1 MSGFGDDRHSG
12 ASDVARAFLVELE
25 RWAATDTSSAPPEL
39 RARLKAWLRAAQAAQ
54 PSMALVHQLAARA
67 LEVADT
73 GLRRGDAPADLRAH
87 LALSCAAEREDLAA
101 SQAAVAR
108 QAVALL
114 DQSESW
120 IGTLSSST
128 TVRDALLA
136 AHAAGRG
143 PRALVAE
150 GRPGMHGRALA
161 AALAAA
167 DIPVWLVVD
176 AALPLVLSQ
185 AQQVWI
191 GADAVTELGV
201 LNAVGSYAVAL
212 AAREHSVPLYALAG
226 RRKFLPAVSGA
237 LKIVEGPPG
246 EVWETPAPGVRPRNV
261 PFEMVPL
268 ALLRGIVLENEVIG
282 ATEAATLARERPLPE
297 ELAGE

>member
-101 SQAAVAR
+101 SRAAVAR

-246 EVWETPAPGVRPRNV
+246 EGWETPAPGVRPRNV